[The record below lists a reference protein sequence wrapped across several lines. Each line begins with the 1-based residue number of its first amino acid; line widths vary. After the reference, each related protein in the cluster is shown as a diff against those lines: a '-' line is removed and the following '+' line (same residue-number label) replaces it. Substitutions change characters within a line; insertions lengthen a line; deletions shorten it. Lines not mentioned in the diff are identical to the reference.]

1 MFILKKILVAFL
13 LPPGTMVVAFLLL
26 AFYLRRK
33 ERLAA
38 LFCLVMAA
46 FTWIGTTHAF
56 ADLSLRPLE
65 SAYDRPEKPQGDV
78 IVMLCAGSR
87 DWTNVLSAAENL
99 YPHTLER
106 AAAAALLHKKTG
118 LPIIITGGSP
128 FTAYPEADA
137 VARWL
142 EEAGVPRKAL
152 LTEPAARDTIESAA
166 NVKKLCDEKGYKKIL
181 LLTFA
186 YHMPRSVFLFKKAG
200 FTDLVPFPVARRAM
214 PGAKRDLT
222 DYLPGSSL
230 EARAA
235 LNERLGLLV
244 YRLRFGGD
252 KN

>member
-13 LPPGTMVVAFLLL
+13 LPPGLLVL
-26 AFYLRRK
+26 ALGGLSLYLWRR
-33 ERLAA
+33 ERKAAMACLA
-38 LFCLVMAA
+38 LAA
-46 FTWIGTTHAF
+46 FTWLATTHAF
-56 ADLSLRPLE
+56 ADLTLIGLE
-65 SAYDRPEKPQGDV
+65 SRYTRPEKPEGDA

-118 LPIIITGGSP
+118 LPIVITGGSP
-128 FTAYPEADA
+128 FTAYPEAEA

-142 EEAGVPRKAL
+142 EEAGVPRKFL
-152 LTEPAARDTIESAA
+152 ITEPAARDTIESAA
-166 NVKKLCDEKGYKKIL
+166 NVKKLCDEKGYKEIL

-200 FTDLVPFPVARRAM
+200 FTELVPFPVARRAM
-214 PGAKRDLT
+214 PGARRDLT

-244 YRLRFGGD
+244 YRLRFG
-252 KN
+252 KS